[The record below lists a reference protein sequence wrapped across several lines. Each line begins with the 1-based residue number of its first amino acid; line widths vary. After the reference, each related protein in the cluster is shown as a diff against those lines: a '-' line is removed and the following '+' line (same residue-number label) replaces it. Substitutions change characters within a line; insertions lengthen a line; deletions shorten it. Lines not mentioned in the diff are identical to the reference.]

1 VFIALSIFQGRDHD
15 MTDIAN
21 PEALAQEAV
30 RPRAGYWK
38 FWGTTLWLIAIIA
51 AFMIVEIAVMVA
63 EMVGLGIDYAEMR
76 KALYAH
82 GALLLSTAIGAAA
95 VSAFAVLAL
104 AVRLSRIEMRDYLG
118 LVLPQRRDA
127 MIGLAGLVLLFIVF
141 SLIKYLSGTSLSPKF
156 VVDLYHDA
164 YALGYLPAMV
174 MALVVLAPVAEE
186 LLVRGFLLRGWA
198 ASRLGP
204 TGAILLTSA
213 IWTAAHTQYDVLIL
227 IDVFS
232 IGLLFGWIR
241 QRSGSTLAT
250 IGLHATQ
257 NTAALIQAA
266 ILYPPVN

>member
-1 VFIALSIFQGRDHD
+1 
-15 MTDIAN
+15 MTDVTT
-21 PEALAQEAV
+21 PEALAQAAASS
-30 RPRAGYWK
+30 RAGYWK
-38 FWGTTLWLIAIIA
+38 FWGTTLWLVAIIA
-51 AFMIVEIAVMVA
+51 AFMIVEIAAMVA
-63 EMVGLGIDYAEMR
+63 EMVGLGIDYSEMR

-104 AVRLSRIEMRDYLG
+104 AVGLSRMGMRDYLG
-118 LVLPQRRDA
+118 LVLPRWRDA

-141 SLIKYLSGTSLSPKF
+141 SLVKYLAGISLSPKF

-174 MALVVLAPVAEE
+174 MALVVLAPVTEE

-213 IWTAAHTQYDVLIL
+213 IWTAAHTQYDALIL
-227 IDVFS
+227 IWIFS

-241 QRSGSTLAT
+241 QRSGSTLVT
-250 IGLHATQ
+250 IVLHAIQ